1 MHEKCAIN
9 SEGKRIYKDTKV
21 NGKHEKLKHKLDQ
34 ADSVT
39 STKLFDSW
47 FFDKGNAVNLT
58 YINFSKTVNIMPHQQ
73 TLTKLLLI
81 SNWLK

>member
-34 ADSVT
+34 AGSVT
-39 STKLFDSW
+39 SILNS
-47 FFDKGNAVNLT
+47 LT
-58 YINFSKTVNIMPHQQ
+58 ADF
-73 TLTKLLLI
+73 LI
-81 SNWLK
+81 KEMQ